1 MSVLKPLSFGA
12 ISTENN
18 LIFAPLAGFSHKS
31 MRIHMKESGAG
42 YCVTEMVSVEG
53 LLRNS
58 QKTFHYADIS
68 HAPNETSI
76 QLFGSD
82 PVRFAEAACILKEHF
97 KVKSINVNFGCP
109 APKVQKGGGGS
120 ELLKNPTQMTEI
132 IRALKKTGLTVE
144 AKIRAGF
151 ESDKLEHLLDAV
163 ADADCIMVHCRLVR
177 DRFLDGTADWQR
189 FERAR
194 KHTSKTLIANGDIK
208 TPEDAL
214 HILDRY
220 GVDGIMIG
228 RSALTR
234 PYIFRQINQ
243 LYKSGQYQTPTVGEK
258 IQSILDFSRLWMQ
271 TENTDNLTAIRGAL
285 MSRADNFEGAV
296 KLRSLISACTT
307 WDQLVEAIQFVKKNY
322 CIEE

>member
-1 MSVLKPLSFGA
+1 MSALKPLTFGA
-12 ISTENN
+12 ISAPNN

-31 MRIHMKESGAG
+31 MRIYMKNSGVG
-42 YCVTEMVSVEG
+42 YCITEMVSVEG

-58 QKTFHYADIS
+58 QKTFRYADIS
-68 HAPNETSI
+68 PAPDHTSI

-82 PVRFAEAACILKEHF
+82 PSRFAEAALILKESTG
-97 KVKSINVNFGCP
+97 VKSINVNFGCP

-120 ELLKNPTQMTEI
+120 ELLKNPSQMTSI
-132 IRALKKTGLTVE
+132 IRALKQTGLTVE

-151 ESDKLEHLLDAV
+151 ATDQLQTLLDAV
-163 ADADCIMVHCRLVR
+163 ADADCVMLHCRLVK
-177 DRFLDGTADWQR
+177 DRFLDGTADWNI

-194 KHTSKTLIANGDIK
+194 KHTSQPLIANGDIK

-214 HILDRY
+214 AILNRY
-220 GVDGIMIG
+220 GVDGVMIG

-234 PYIFRQINQ
+234 PYIFKQIVE
-243 LYKSGQYQTPTVGEK
+243 LDKTGTYQSPSVGEK
-258 IQSILDFSRLWMQ
+258 IQSILDFARLWMI

-296 KLRSLISACTT
+296 KLRSLIAGCSTGN
-307 WDQLVEAIQFVKKNY
+307 QLDEAIQFIKKSY